1 MHELLS
7 LIVQS
12 EVRIE
17 AEMAERG
24 HSIGWREFEKL
35 MQTIKFEMQCLEDN
49 IFHAWI
55 KEIKRR
61 YSKILVP
68 AIIESQSLP
77 GFITNDSGRFFN
89 KLLLGSTGPAYNM
102 DDLLNLLNKI
112 HRTIKC
118 YFIEPSIANQVLLE
132 VLKMTGVT
140 AFNDLLMRKNF
151 STWKRGNRE
160 RLSI

>member
-1 MHELLS
+1 
-7 LIVQS
+7 
-12 EVRIE
+12 
-17 AEMAERG
+17 MAERG

-35 MQTIKFEMQCLEDN
+35 IQTIKFEMQCLEDN
-49 IFHAWI
+49 IFHALI
-55 KEIKRR
+55 KEIKRK

-89 KLLLGSTGPAYNM
+89 KLLLGSTGPAFNM
-102 DDLLNLLNKI
+102 DDLLNFLNKI

-132 VLKMTGVT
+132 VLKMTGVM

-151 STWKRGNRE
+151 STWKRGKE
-160 RLSI
+160 VI